1 MSEPL
6 RQKVHPDYAAW
17 MRRALGEMTRA
28 KASEAAQQQIMPHGM
43 QAAEYLPGFGGRSK
57 GRRSSECR
65 PCIRE
70 SCCASAARL

>member
-28 KASEAAQQQIMPHGM
+28 KASETAQQQIMPQGM
-43 QAAEYLPGFGGRSK
+43 QAAE
-57 GRRSSECR
+57 
-65 PCIRE
+65 
-70 SCCASAARL
+70 